1 MRDDPESLLFVC
13 AQPIYGSNQSHQL
26 ATRDHPV
33 ASWRIRFRYLGC
45 VFQRRLGISNPSRS
59 RNDSHRFHDGF
70 DPNYSEIYHAIDRP
84 GIGRSNSRVPVKHQH
99 PRHNMTNQRA
109 PHQREPSAHEVFE
122 VLARDHADH
131 LLVFLR
137 AVVRDRSMVDDVF
150 QETMMVAWRRL
161 ADFDRTRSF
170 GAWLRGIG
178 SRVAMDFAGRRR
190 MIVADPTMLQE
201 IEEHSVAFDGDHA
214 QAFQTRM
221 GTLDDCIERLPTD
234 YSQMVQMV
242 YRAELPLRTIAVNL
256 ALTEEAVKKRIQR
269 ARALLGECLQRK
281 GVLA

>member
-1 MRDDPESLLFVC
+1 
-13 AQPIYGSNQSHQL
+13 
-26 ATRDHPV
+26 
-33 ASWRIRFRYLGC
+33 
-45 VFQRRLGISNPSRS
+45 
-59 RNDSHRFHDGF
+59 
-70 DPNYSEIYHAIDRP
+70 
-84 GIGRSNSRVPVKHQH
+84 
-99 PRHNMTNQRA
+99 MTN
-109 PHQREPSAHEVFE
+109 QREPSAHEVFE

-190 MIVADPTMLQE
+190 MVIADPTILQE

-214 QAFQTRM
+214 HAFQTRM
-221 GTLDDCIERLPTD
+221 GTLDDCIERLPAD
-234 YSQMVQMV
+234 YSQVIQMV
-242 YRAELPLRTIAVNL
+242 YRAELPLRKIASNL
-256 ALTEEAVKKRIQR
+256 SLTEEAVKKRVQR

>member
-1 MRDDPESLLFVC
+1 
-13 AQPIYGSNQSHQL
+13 
-26 ATRDHPV
+26 
-33 ASWRIRFRYLGC
+33 
-45 VFQRRLGISNPSRS
+45 
-59 RNDSHRFHDGF
+59 
-70 DPNYSEIYHAIDRP
+70 
-84 GIGRSNSRVPVKHQH
+84 
-99 PRHNMTNQRA
+99 MTNQRA

-201 IEEHSVAFDGDHA
+201 IEEHSVAFDGNHA

-234 YSQMVQMV
+234 YSQMIQMV